1 MKQYPECIAQC
12 HKSIQLSPSYV
23 KPMKKK
29 AVALVQLLRFE
40 EALASLKKAY
50 VVEKTQVM
58 LNEIEE
64 VEHFVSSCNKY
75 QKALKNVDYNEAFSS
90 VTYLVNKIPDNK

>member
-1 MKQYPECIAQC
+1 
-12 HKSIQLSPSYV
+12 
-23 KPMKKK
+23 MKKK